1 MLYTI
6 QKVLPTYK
14 VGSRDADASKKFL
27 LKNEIMYHII
37 CLIHKFLSKETKYF
51 LKIPFYKLLCVFN
64 QSFWFDIIEFV
75 VYSS

>member
-37 CLIHKFLSKETKYF
+37 CLIHKFLSKETKSSLVLVY
-51 LKIPFYKLLCVFN
+51 YYTLL
-64 QSFWFDIIEFV
+64 
-75 VYSS
+75 